1 MDAPTPDTR
10 NLPSAEQVFLSMRK
24 AGQDDEEAFTLV
36 QGKRNTAC
44 GNARAE
50 IRTEF
55 AKLLTQLESQRRQL
69 RSLIWMTGAGFTGLE
84 ILITVLFLGI

>member
-24 AGQDDEEAFTLV
+24 AGHDEEAFTLG
-36 QGKRNTAC
+36 QGMRNTAC

-55 AKLLTQLESQRRQL
+55 AKLHTQLESQRRQL
-69 RSLIWMTGAGFTGLE
+69 RSLIWMTGAGFTWLA
-84 ILITVLFLGI
+84 ILITVLFQGI

>member
-1 MDAPTPDTR
+1 MDAPPPDTR

-24 AGQDDEEAFTLV
+24 AGQDDEEAFTLG
-36 QGKRNTAC
+36 QGIRSTAG

-55 AKLLTQLESQRRQL
+55 AKLLAQLESQRRQL
-69 RSLIWMTGAGFTGLE
+69 RSLIWMTRAGFTGLA
-84 ILITVLFLGI
+84 ILTTMLFLWI